1 MQEHFDNPLRLQTKL
16 AIDSMHAYFSAR
28 RRGAPRLERERLEQ
42 EWLDAIRRLR
52 YPARQS

>member
-52 YPARQS
+52 YPTRQS

>member
-1 MQEHFDNPLRLQTKL
+1 MQEHLDNPLRPQTKL

-52 YPARQS
+52 HPAR

>member
-1 MQEHFDNPLRLQTKL
+1 MQEYLDNHLRPQTKL

-52 YPARQS
+52 HPARQS

>member
-1 MQEHFDNPLRLQTKL
+1 MPEHRDNHLQPQTKL
-16 AIDSMHAYFSAR
+16 AIASMYAYFSAH

-52 YPARQS
+52 HPVR

>member
-1 MQEHFDNPLRLQTKL
+1 MQEYFDNNLRTQTKL
-16 AIDSMHAYFSAR
+16 AIDRMHAYFSAR

-52 YPARQS
+52 YPAR

>member
-1 MQEHFDNPLRLQTKL
+1 MQEHFDSQLRSQTKL
-16 AIDSMHAYFSAR
+16 AIDRMHAYFNAR

-52 YPARQS
+52 DPAR